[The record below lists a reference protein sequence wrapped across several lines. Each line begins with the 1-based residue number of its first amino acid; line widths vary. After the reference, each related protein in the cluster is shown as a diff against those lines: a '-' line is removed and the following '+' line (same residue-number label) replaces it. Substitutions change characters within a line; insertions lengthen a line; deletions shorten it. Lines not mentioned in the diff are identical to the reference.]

1 MVSALERLV
10 DRHGGG
16 NYADYIVKL
25 TFPRNP
31 NGVYLIKGGGPKVWR
46 VFGLP
51 RNWRKLQ
58 GIIHGQR
65 GGVTENLGAAAVKR
79 WKKSQQPELPD
90 DSSQHASGV
99 GFAQNLLKE

>member
-1 MVSALERLV
+1 LVSLHTQNTQSPLPFINGRRRNEVVSALERLV
-10 DRHGGG
+10 D
-16 NYADYIVKL
+16 
-25 TFPRNP
+25 
-31 NGVYLIKGGGPKVWR
+31 
-46 VFGLP
+46 
-51 RNWRKLQ
+51 RKLQ

-90 DSSQHASGV
+90 DSSQHASRV